1 MADDE
6 PVKLYGV
13 FPVGYRRYV
22 VQSVVEGLGLVA
34 MLVAWY
40 VGWPALA
47 KRLAVAELPPAMI
60 AVREILRNVPWL
72 VLGLAIFKAVELY
85 VMLRAFRRKAATSP
99 VPGNPDDG
107 QAPLPPLP
115 GPGPAGEEARP

>member
-1 MADDE
+1 MPDDE
-6 PVKLYGV
+6 PVKLYGI

-22 VQSVVEGLGLVA
+22 VQSIVEGLGLVA
-34 MLVAWY
+34 VLVAWY

-47 KRLAVAELPPAMI
+47 KRLAVAELPPAMV

-85 VMLRAFRRKAATSP
+85 VMLPAFRRKAATPSA
-99 VPGNPDDG
+99 PGNPRDG
-107 QAPLPPLP
+107 QAPLSPLP
-115 GPGPAGEEARP
+115 GARPAGEEARP